1 MTMNNF
7 AQLVGYA
14 VMGAGGAM
22 LAIYALYL
30 AWAMFCGAAS
40 GFIRAARVIRSAC
53 KGVKRG

>member
-7 AQLVGYA
+7 AQLVGRA

-22 LAIYALYL
+22 LAIYAMYL
-30 AWAMFCGAAS
+30 AWAMLCGAAS
-40 GFIRAARVIRSAC
+40 GFIRATRAIKAAS

>member
-14 VMGAGGAM
+14 VMGAGSAM
-22 LAIYALYL
+22 LAMYAMYL
-30 AWAMFCGAAS
+30 AWAMLCGAAS
-40 GFIRAARVIRSAC
+40 GFIRAARAIKAAG

>member
-22 LAIYALYL
+22 LAMYALYL
-30 AWAMFCGAAS
+30 AWSMFCGLAS
-40 GFIRAARVIRSAC
+40 GFIRASRVIRAAR

>member
-1 MTMNNF
+1 MTINNF

-30 AWAMFCGAAS
+30 AWSALCGVAI
-40 GFIRAARVIRSAC
+40 GFIRASRAIKAAR

>member
-22 LAIYALYL
+22 LAMYALYL
-30 AWAMFCGAAS
+30 AWAMLCGLSS
-40 GFIRAARVIRSAC
+40 GFIRASRVIKAAR

>member
-22 LAIYALYL
+22 LAMYALYL
-30 AWAMFCGAAS
+30 AWAMSCGLAS
-40 GFIRAARVIRSAC
+40 GFIRASRVIKAAR

>member
-22 LAIYALYL
+22 LAMYALYL
-30 AWAMFCGAAS
+30 AWAVFCGAAS
-40 GFIRAARVIRSAC
+40 GFIRASRAIKAAR

>member
-7 AQLVGYA
+7 AQFVGYA

-22 LAIYALYL
+22 LSMYALYL
-30 AWAMFCGAAS
+30 AWAMFCGTAS
-40 GFIRAARVIRSAC
+40 GFIRAARAIKAAG